1 MFPMYGQPFDPAY
14 RTSVRE
20 PKSKNMI
27 SVRGTGRVEAKPDT
41 AVLQLAVVTVNKDV
55 TAAQQENKRR
65 VNQLIR
71 ALQSIGIGEQQIETI
86 SYTVFPQYDYSA
98 GTDPVLKGY
107 EVTNTIS
114 ITTQNL
120 DEIGLI
126 YDTAFSNGANRADS
140 VQFSLSNQEKWINEA
155 LNLAAKQALD
165 KAAAIAHSY
174 QLNLHRKPVKITE
187 EPRGFFPLSKEL
199 SLGAQSSGQ
208 TPVFARKIEIVA
220 ELTVLFTYQ

>member
-14 RTSVRE
+14 RTKARE
-20 PKSKNMI
+20 TKSPYLI

-41 AVLQLAVVTVNKDV
+41 AVLQLAVVTIDKDV
-55 TAAQQENKRR
+55 AAAQQENKRR
-65 VNQLIR
+65 VNQLIQ
-71 ALQSIGIGEQQIETI
+71 ALQSIDISEDQIETI

-98 GTDPVLKGY
+98 GSDPVLKGY

-114 ITTQNL
+114 ITAQNL
-120 DEIGLI
+120 DNIGLI
-126 YDTAFSNGANRADS
+126 YDTAFSNEANRADS
-140 VQFSLSNQEKWINEA
+140 LQFSLSNQERWINEA

-165 KAAAIAHSY
+165 KAEAIARSY
-174 QLNLHRKPVKITE
+174 QLNLVRKPVKITE

-199 SLGAQSSGQ
+199 SLGVQSSGQ
-208 TPVFARKIEIVA
+208 TPVFVKNIEIIA